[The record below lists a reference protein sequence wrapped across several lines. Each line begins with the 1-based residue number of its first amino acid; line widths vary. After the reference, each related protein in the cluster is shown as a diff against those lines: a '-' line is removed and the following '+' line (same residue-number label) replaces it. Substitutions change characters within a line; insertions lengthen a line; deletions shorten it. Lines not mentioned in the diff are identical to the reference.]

1 MQTGLAGLV
10 VWSFVMASAYGAGLT
25 VIPTLQPI
33 CAAAA
38 AVQAT
43 AGTPSTADRGAEAA
57 RPPKNE
63 CATKCDANSRY
74 HHGAERL
81 IGLDRHQR

>member
-33 CAAAA
+33 CASAA

-43 AGTPSTADRGAEAA
+43 AGTPSTCPSSGSRRGGS
-57 RPPKNE
+57 
-63 CATKCDANSRY
+63 ATSQK
-74 HHGAERL
+74 
-81 IGLDRHQR
+81 